1 MGSLLAIL
9 ANIRLLHTNTLTY
22 APSASLTKRPIKL
35 ACLSLASLSNVVY
48 YLIVKLGE
56 VLHSGRLL
64 TLQTNIRLG
73 YKAGQRRMLL
83 LIGPLCQRRRKKV
96 CYNIDCRFLRETNTM
111 LRKLYHKWR
120 VTILVFQLIGMFL

>member
-1 MGSLLAIL
+1 
-9 ANIRLLHTNTLTY
+9 
-22 APSASLTKRPIKL
+22 
-35 ACLSLASLSNVVY
+35 VVY

-73 YKAGQRRMLL
+73 YKAGQRWVLL
-83 LIGPLCQRRRKKV
+83 LIYLCVRKKV

-120 VTILVFQLIGMFL
+120 VTILVFQLIDMLYRMGTLVERRY